1 MTVGRLRL
9 TLPEG
14 YWASDVSREHP
25 EATLRVLAATT
36 GGDTGAELVAIAAS
50 DPDPVVGAI
59 ADHGTLSNANVL
71 TRSDGEATVRF
82 DIARPLVFRAAARA
96 GLPIEPPVVVAEG
109 EATLDVPGGRGRFSE
124 FCRRLD
130 AAGIGYDVESVG
142 RNDRSERTLT
152 DRQREL
158 IDAAIELGYYDT
170 PRRCSL
176 TELAEHV
183 GIAKSTC
190 CETLQRAESR
200 LIKRWLDVEG
210 TSEKA
215 TVSPV

>member
-14 YWASDVSREHP
+14 YWAGDVSREHP

-36 GGDTGAELVAIAAS
+36 GGDTGAELVSIIAS
-50 DPDPVVGAI
+50 DLDPVVGSI
-59 ADHGTLSNANVL
+59 ADHETLSNADVIA
-71 TRSDGEATVRF
+71 RSDREATVRF

-96 GLPIEPPVVVAEG
+96 GLPIEPPVVLAEG

-130 AAGIGYDVESVG
+130 AADIECDVESVG
-142 RNDRSERTLT
+142 RGDRSERTLT

-158 IDAAIELGYYDT
+158 IDTAIDLGYYDT

-176 TELAEHV
+176 PELAEHV

-200 LIKRWLDVEG
+200 LIKQWLDVEA
-210 TSEKA
+210 SEKVTA
-215 TVSPV
+215 SPV